1 MNRLGVF
8 EWQLE
13 VWFELG
19 VEQRFDLGM
28 WGVVGNVS
36 DCCEVW
42 ASGVNTRPD

>member
-28 WGVVGNVS
+28 WVWSETWLDVVRCRRV
-36 DCCEVW
+36 E
-42 ASGVNTRPD
+42 